1 MFKLVLLRHGE
12 SDWNLENRFSGWADI
27 GLTEKGMS
35 EAKRSGLLLKG
46 QNFRFDEVFTS
57 FLKRAIKTM
66 EICLSEMGPIDIP
79 TIHDWRLNEQH
90 YGALEGLSKTKT
102 GEKYGEEQVF
112 IWRRSYQ
119 ISPPALDLNDKRHP
133 RFDQRYKGLREHQ
146 FPSTES
152 LKDTLH
158 RLLPLWNESIEPSIK
173 SGKKVLIVAHGN
185 SLRALVKHLNGISD
199 DEIKDLNIPTGVPY
213 VFELDGQ
220 LKSLKN
226 YYLK

>member
-1 MFKLVLLRHGE
+1 
-12 SDWNLENRFSGWADI
+12 
-27 GLTEKGMS
+27 
-35 EAKRSGLLLKG
+35 
-46 QNFRFDEVFTS
+46 
-57 FLKRAIKTM
+57 M

-102 GEKYGEEQVF
+102 VEKHGEEQVF
-112 IWRRSYQ
+112 IWRRSYE
-119 ISPPALDLNDKRHP
+119 ISPPPLDPSDKRHP
-133 RFDQRYKGLREHQ
+133 RFDQRYRGLGEHQ
-146 FPSTES
+146 LPSTES

-158 RLLPLWNESIEPSIK
+158 RLLPLWNKSIEPSIK

-185 SLRALVKHLNGISD
+185 SLRALVKYLNGISD

-220 LKSLKN
+220 LKSQKN

>member
-1 MFKLVLLRHGE
+1 
-12 SDWNLENRFSGWADI
+12 
-27 GLTEKGMS
+27 
-35 EAKRSGLLLKG
+35 
-46 QNFRFDEVFTS
+46 
-57 FLKRAIKTM
+57 M
-66 EICLSEMGPIDIP
+66 EICLSEMGPIEIP

-102 GEKYGEEQVF
+102 AEKYGEEKVL

-119 ISPPALDLNDKRHP
+119 VSPPALDLNDKRHP
-133 RFDQRYKGLREHQ
+133 RFDQLYQELGQHQ
-146 FPSTES
+146 PTSTES
-152 LKDTLH
+152 LQDILH
-158 RLLPLWNESIEPSIK
+158 RLLLLSNDSIETSIK
-173 SGKKVLIVAHGN
+173 SRKTVLIVAHGN

-220 LKSLKN
+220 LKSQKH

>member
-1 MFKLVLLRHGE
+1 
-12 SDWNLENRFSGWADI
+12 
-27 GLTEKGMS
+27 
-35 EAKRSGLLLKG
+35 
-46 QNFRFDEVFTS
+46 
-57 FLKRAIKTM
+57 M

-102 GEKYGEEQVF
+102 AEKYGEEQVF

-119 ISPPALDLNDKRHP
+119 VSPPALDLNDKRHP
-133 RFDQRYKGLREHQ
+133 RFDQRYQEVGQYQL
-146 FPSTES
+146 PSTES
-152 LKDTLH
+152 LKATLH
-158 RLLPLWNESIEPSIK
+158 RLLALWNASIEPSIK

-199 DEIKDLNIPTGVPY
+199 DEIKDLNIPTRVPY

-220 LKSLKN
+220 LKSQKH

>member
-1 MFKLVLLRHGE
+1 
-12 SDWNLENRFSGWADI
+12 
-27 GLTEKGMS
+27 
-35 EAKRSGLLLKG
+35 
-46 QNFRFDEVFTS
+46 
-57 FLKRAIKTM
+57 M
-66 EICLSEMGPIDIP
+66 EICLSEMGSIDIH

-102 GEKYGEEQVF
+102 AEQYGEEQVF
-112 IWRRSYQ
+112 IWRRSYEV
-119 ISPPALDLNDKRHP
+119 SPPALDLNDKRHP
-133 RFDQRYKGLREHQ
+133 RFDQRYQELGQHQ
-146 FPSTES
+146 LPSTES

-220 LKSLKN
+220 LKSQKYYFLK
-226 YYLK
+226 

>member
-1 MFKLVLLRHGE
+1 M
-12 SDWNLENRFSGWADI
+12 
-27 GLTEKGMS
+27 
-35 EAKRSGLLLKG
+35 
-46 QNFRFDEVFTS
+46 
-57 FLKRAIKTM
+57 
-66 EICLSEMGPIDIP
+66 
-79 TIHDWRLNEQH
+79 
-90 YGALEGLSKTKT
+90 SKTKT
-102 GEKYGEEQVF
+102 AEKYGEEQVF

-119 ISPPALDLNDKRHP
+119 VSPPALDPSDKRHP
-133 RFDQRYKGLREHQ
+133 RFDQRYRELGDHQ

-158 RLLPLWNESIEPSIK
+158 RLLPLWNESIEPFIK

-185 SLRALVKHLNGISD
+185 SLRALVKHLNGNSD

-220 LKSLKN
+220 LKSQKN

>member
-12 SDWNLENRFSGWADI
+12 SEWNLENRFSGWADI

-46 QNFRFDEVFTS
+46 QNFRFDVVFTS
-57 FLKRAIKTM
+57 VLKRAIKTM
-66 EICLSEMGPIDIP
+66 EICLSEMGSIDIP
-79 TIHDWRLNEQH
+79 TIHDWLLIEQH
-90 YGALEGLSKTKT
+90 YGALQGLSKTKT
-102 GEKYGEEQVF
+102 AEKYGEKQVF
-112 IWRRSYQ
+112 IWRRSYRV
-119 ISPPALDLNDKRHP
+119 SPPALDLNDKRHP
-133 RFDQRYKGLREHQ
+133 RFDQRYRGLGEHQ
-146 FPSTES
+146 LPSTES

-213 VFELDGQ
+213 VFELDAQ
-220 LKSLKN
+220 LKSQKN